1 MSKYIVTYILIMTFI
16 YGLDLI
22 FKFGHTSNSILLA
35 TIVWSTLTI
44 CDVIENVVDYVTNYI
59 IATELTKVL
68 KDRITVEEISAKNL
82 KSEGLNKHD
91 RSTRN
96 RKR

>member
-1 MSKYIVTYILIMTFI
+1 MSKYIVTYALTMIFL
-16 YGLDLI
+16 YGLDVV
-22 FKFGHTSNSILLA
+22 FKIGHTFNNYLLA

-44 CDVIENVVDYVTNYI
+44 CDAIENAVNYVTNYI

-82 KSEGLNKHD
+82 KSEGLNNHD
-91 RSTRN
+91 RSTRI
-96 RKR
+96 